1 MGNVKVGRVQADRGG
16 VVAPASPADGPGGN
30 WVGPPAPG
38 VATAALGR
46 SRLGRV
52 VGAPSFATRARTL
65 TQVFRETASV
75 GGLPLMSVRPAAAN
89 SFESAFQF
97 GRPARTSTPLRSA
110 WCSTMY
116 TKSDDRRSTRA
127 AISSRDSG
135 ILLTFCITSALLL
148 HRLCITSRHSL
159 HHFCIACASGWFSH
173 TKKHA

>member
-1 MGNVKVGRVQADRGG
+1 
-16 VVAPASPADGPGGN
+16 VALASPVAGPVGD
-30 WVGPPAPG
+30 WVRPPAPG

-52 VGAPSFATRARTL
+52 VGRPSFATRAQTL

-89 SFESAFQF
+89 SFESALQF

-116 TKSDDRRSTRA
+116 TKSEDRRSTRA
-127 AISSRDSG
+127 AFSNRDSG
-135 ILLTFCITSALLL
+135 ILLTQFAPTRVCLPWQSSGCIGS
-148 HRLCITSRHSL
+148 
-159 HHFCIACASGWFSH
+159 
-173 TKKHA
+173 